1 MVHGLRSKYGR
12 LYLHR
17 HTVLEIVLHTHR
29 TGMDDIPSDH
39 EVQMR
44 VRGMKVK
51 ELRQELER
59 DRLDSRGKKEL
70 LVKRLLA
77 FLLVPHVQGAT
88 ERQTT
93 ELNRLGAVLGKIMRH
108 PDARDFHAPVRLM
121 WPTIWRD
128 CANHIDSSSSHAFP
142 SHLV

>member
-1 MVHGLRSKYGR
+1 MTPITEGPATEQYGR

-59 DRLDSRGKKEL
+59 ARLDSRGTSPL
-70 LVKRLLA
+70 FRLVEGMLICIRR
-77 FLLVPHVQGAT
+77 QGSSVAT
-88 ERQTT
+88 
-93 ELNRLGAVLGKIMRH
+93 G
-108 PDARDFHAPVRLM
+108 
-121 WPTIWRD
+121 
-128 CANHIDSSSSHAFP
+128 
-142 SHLV
+142 